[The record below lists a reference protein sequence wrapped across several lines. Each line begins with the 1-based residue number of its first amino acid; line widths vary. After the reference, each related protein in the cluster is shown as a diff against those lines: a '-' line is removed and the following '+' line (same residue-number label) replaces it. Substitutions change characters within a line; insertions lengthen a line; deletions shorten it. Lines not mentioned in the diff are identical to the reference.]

1 MVSIGILIAAVVC
14 CVLVVILG
22 VWGSGVACPDFGM
35 SCTPPL
41 PAGTPAVTPPVG
53 TPPSVG
59 TPAGMP
65 PPVGTPSAG
74 TPRAGAPGGAPPALG
89 SLGSTPDAT
98 ATAPNA
104 GAPPPSTTP
113 TTPTTPPP
121 TNKVNCVGYW
131 DACSV
136 TCGTG
141 VQTYKISTPASG
153 GGNACKDTDGTTPR
167 AAGDTKPCSGPVCG
181 VNCVGDWVKSS
192 STDADGWGACSA
204 TCGSGTQTRKYKIT
218 TQQAGGGNS
227 CPKADG
233 ATETRACPN
242 LPACAVAVNCV
253 GAWGEWTGCSAGC
266 GGGTRSRTY
275 YITTPAAN
283 GGTACPKTN
292 GQSESEACNTTPCC
306 DAAKTGA
313 WYDVG
318 SVICTGSSSPDP
330 YIYQSRAVTF
340 PSNPTG
346 SATAQACN
354 ITVAQV
360 RKTAGPD
367 PAGNKCPDRT
377 PTGGTCSTGIAWS
390 AGGCTAAATATPTNI
405 SCPAGSTYME
415 SAPTSGGPGF
425 SAGGDSSI
433 APGYGIYDTVSGQKY
448 VRYQRSN
455 PMINIPVDGL
465 WKTNG
470 SCSSSGWTKVDS
482 LPTDKFGRG
491 CYKWAYTGRSSEC
504 PSPNWTKIAA
514 SDITCPTGYNK
525 DVAGLA
531 CNLTSGAY
539 VNSLTCDSTYFTANN
554 GTNKCV
560 PK

>member
-1 MVSIGILIAAVVC
+1 
-14 CVLVVILG
+14 
-22 VWGSGVACPDFGM
+22 
-35 SCTPPL
+35 
-41 PAGTPAVTPPVG
+41 
-53 TPPSVG
+53 
-59 TPAGMP
+59 
-65 PPVGTPSAG
+65 
-74 TPRAGAPGGAPPALG
+74 
-89 SLGSTPDAT
+89 
-98 ATAPNA
+98 
-104 GAPPPSTTP
+104 
-113 TTPTTPPP
+113 
-121 TNKVNCVGYW
+121 
-131 DACSV
+131 V

-153 GGNACKDTDGTTPR
+153 GGDDCKDADGTTPR

-218 TQQAGGGNS
+218 TQQAAGGNS

-242 LPACAVAVNCV
+242 LPECAAKVNCV

-292 GQSESEACNTTPCC
+292 GQSESEACNTTACC
-306 DAAKTGA
+306 SAATTGA

-318 SVICTGSSSPDP
+318 AVICTGSSSPDP

-367 PAGNKCPDRT
+367 PTGQKCPDRN
-377 PTGGTCSTGIAWS
+377 PVSGTCSLGNPWSTTGCAITPATT
-390 AGGCTAAATATPTNI
+390 AYTAA
-405 SCPAGSTYME
+405 S
-415 SAPTSGGPGF
+415 
-425 SAGGDSSI
+425 
-433 APGYGIYDTVSGQKY
+433 
-448 VRYQRSN
+448 
-455 PMINIPVDGL
+455 
-465 WKTNG
+465 
-470 SCSSSGWTKVDS
+470 
-482 LPTDKFGRG
+482 
-491 CYKWAYTGRSSEC
+491 
-504 PSPNWTKIAA
+504 
-514 SDITCPTGYNK
+514 CPTGYNWFDANTPQAGEPAGTK
-525 DVAGLA
+525 GDSYGIGFHSADGSKKYTRGTKSLFGVPSSDDQPNWTAGDTRKNGSIPWSTVIADIGPGCYQFVSSSTGGSRANHRWVKVATAPTLTCPSYYTPDTTNMR
-531 CNLTSGAY
+531 CNASNSG
-539 VNSLTCDSTYFTANN
+539 VSGLTCDSTYFTANN
-554 GTNKCV
+554 GANKCV
-560 PK
+560 AK